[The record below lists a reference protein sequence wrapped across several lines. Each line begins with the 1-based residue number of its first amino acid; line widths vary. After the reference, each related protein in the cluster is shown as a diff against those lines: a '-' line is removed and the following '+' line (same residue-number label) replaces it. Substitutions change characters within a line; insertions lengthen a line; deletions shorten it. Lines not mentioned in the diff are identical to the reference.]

1 MLVINNV
8 LGNDFPDDNQIIKKG
23 EFKFLNSKII
33 FRGKGGVLEIGN
45 NVNLSDC
52 IIDIG
57 NGAKVNIGDE
67 SQFRGEILVGVKSSV
82 CIGKKVTVTNNLHMK
97 IGEVRNIAIG
107 DDCIIGSN
115 VKMRTTDGHPIYDIR
130 TKERLNKSASI
141 RIGRHVWIADD
152 CLILKGADIG
162 NGSIVASRSIL
173 TRAYEKNSLI
183 DGSPAKIIKLGVTWE
198 RNPGDFTEEFY
209 VS

>member
-1 MLVINNV
+1 MLVINNM

-45 NVNLSDC
+45 NINLSDC

-67 SQFRGEILVGVKSSV
+67 SQFRGGILVGVKSSV

-97 IGEVRNIAIG
+97 IGEVTNIAIG

-115 VKMRTTDGHPIYDIR
+115 VK
-130 TKERLNKSASI
+130 
-141 RIGRHVWIADD
+141 
-152 CLILKGADIG
+152 
-162 NGSIVASRSIL
+162 
-173 TRAYEKNSLI
+173 
-183 DGSPAKIIKLGVTWE
+183 
-198 RNPGDFTEEFY
+198 
-209 VS
+209 